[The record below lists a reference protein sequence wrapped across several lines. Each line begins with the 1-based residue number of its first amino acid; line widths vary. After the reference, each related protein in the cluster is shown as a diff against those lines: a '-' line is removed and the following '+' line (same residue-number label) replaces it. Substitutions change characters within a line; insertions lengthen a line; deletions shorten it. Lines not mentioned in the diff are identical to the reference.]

1 MILGT
6 TFIHRKFI
14 GFLCFLFKKY
24 RRTRFRSFL
33 HEKFIEFTLDFR
45 IPPHL
50 LAYELNVLFSMSEFR
65 CEFLLH
71 FEHDDQVVSS
81 LYITQTI

>member
-24 RRTRFRSFL
+24 RRTRFHSFL
-33 HEKFIEFTLDFR
+33 HEKFIEFRGFYWILNTTIKLFPHFILHKRFKLLTLASTE
-45 IPPHL
+45 I
-50 LAYELNVLFSMSEFR
+50 
-65 CEFLLH
+65 
-71 FEHDDQVVSS
+71 
-81 LYITQTI
+81 

>member
-33 HEKFIEFTLDFR
+33 YEKFIEFK
-45 IPPHL
+45 
-50 LAYELNVLFSMSEFR
+50 S
-65 CEFLLH
+65 EFLLD